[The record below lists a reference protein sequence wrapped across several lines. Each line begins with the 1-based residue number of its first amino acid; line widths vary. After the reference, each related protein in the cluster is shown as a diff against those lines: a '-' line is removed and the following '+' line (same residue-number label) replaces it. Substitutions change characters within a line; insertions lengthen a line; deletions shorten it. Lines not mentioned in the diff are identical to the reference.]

1 MCSCWYCIC
10 LFCLCY
16 FFLGFV
22 VFVAIDVVISVAVD
36 VAVAV
41 DVDVD
46 VDVAGDVSDI
56 DDTKM
61 DIESKIERVAVI
73 SDQNDEVIVVIAELV
88 NVTIVVVI
96 ANIVQSCGSLCD
108 LVSRCHGIRRLLWN
122 VGSADQ
128 TESKQINIREYD
140 ASCMTQKSYV

>member
-22 VFVAIDVVISVAVD
+22 VFVAIDVDISVAVD

-41 DVDVD
+41 DVDV
-46 VDVAGDVSDI
+46 AGDVADI

-128 TESKQINIREYD
+128 TESKQINIRE
-140 ASCMTQKSYV
+140 